1 MYTATRGSE
10 AIQPL
15 RPQRKYPTKKE
26 REREHARILRQR
38 KLAEEKRKRQIEM
51 ARRRAKQRQRAAML
65 QKAKVVGFVCAV
77 FAIISLVVARYAVIS
92 SIALNNNSLKSQVET
107 QQAELDELQLQT
119 SMASDLQRIKK
130 EATERLGMGFPKEY
144 QVVNVQIDDKSSATA
159 STAGSDFNASDLLH
173 KVAD

>member
-15 RPQRKYPTKKE
+15 RTNPRYKTKKE
-26 REREHARILRQR
+26 RERERARILRQR

-65 QKAKVVGFVCAV
+65 QKAKVIGFVCGI

-92 SIALNNNSLKSQVET
+92 SIALNNNSLKSQVES
-107 QQAELDELQLQT
+107 QQTELDELQLQA
-119 SMASDLQRIKK
+119 SMASDLQRIKQ

-144 QVVNVQIDDKSSATA
+144 QVVNIQLNDSSSATA
-159 STAGSDFNASDLLH
+159 STAGSGFNASDLLQ